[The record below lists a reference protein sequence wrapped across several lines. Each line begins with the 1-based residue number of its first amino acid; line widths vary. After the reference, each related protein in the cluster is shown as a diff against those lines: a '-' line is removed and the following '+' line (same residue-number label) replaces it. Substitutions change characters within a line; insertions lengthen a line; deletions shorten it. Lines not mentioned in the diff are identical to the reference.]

1 MVNPS
6 PRTRSSPRPGARPRR
21 VAQPQPARAGRAY
34 GGVTPGERV
43 AARRARLIQAGL
55 ALFGRQGLR
64 ATTVRGVCAEAG
76 LTDRYFYESFDSLEA
91 LLAAVYQALVAQ
103 LHQRLDARAAALA
116 AGAGG
121 LAAVDLATRFA
132 AGYEAWFDFVRD
144 PCQARILL
152 AEVLGVSPAIDAL
165 HEAGMQGFAE
175 RVARPLAEAGVPAA
189 ERRLLGAALVGAAV
203 QVARLWVAGGCRT
216 PRRTVVRTCVQV
228 AVGALR
234 VRAGRAGV

>member
-6 PRTRSSPRPGARPRR
+6 PPARAPARRTAPTA
-21 VAQPQPARAGRAY
+21 ARAGRAY
-34 GGVTPGERV
+34 GGVAPIERV
-43 AARRARLIQAGL
+43 AARRARLVEAGL

-91 LLAAVYQALVAQ
+91 LLAAVYQTLLAQ
-103 LHQRLDARAAALA
+103 LHERLDARAAARA
-116 AGAGG
+116 ATAGG

-132 AGYEAWFDFVRD
+132 AGYEEWFDFVRE
-144 PCQARILL
+144 PRQARIVL

-165 HEAGMQGFAE
+165 HEAGMAGFAE

-189 ERRLLGAALVGAAV
+189 ERRLLGGALVGAAV
-203 QVARLWVAGGCRT
+203 QVARLWVASGCRT

-234 VRAGRAGV
+234 VRAR

>member
-6 PRTRSSPRPGARPRR
+6 PRLRSSDRP
-21 VAQPQPARAGRAY
+21 GRAY

-43 AARRARLIQAGL
+43 AVRRARLIEAGR

-76 LTDRYFYESFDSLEA
+76 LTDRYFYESFDGLEA

-103 LHQRLDARAAALA
+103 LHQRLDARAATLA

-132 AGYEAWFDFVRD
+132 AGYEEWFDFVRE

-189 ERRLLGAALVGAAV
+189 ERRLLGGALVGAAV

-234 VRAGRAGV
+234 VRAQAAPRKGSVR